1 MVWPHSVRL
10 AKLDAMTTYGLH
22 LTDFDAPAFA
32 GQRLLRGITDVAHA
46 MESSGGFSSLWLT
59 DHVQNLGPD
68 GPTSPM
74 PESYVVLG
82 ALAATT
88 SHLRLGVLATSV
100 LYRSPA
106 LLAKM
111 TTTLDVLSGGRV
123 VLGIGAGHP
132 RTEQEVRAYGYPF
145 PPVGERMRMLDDAL
159 RSIRAMIGARPDA
172 EAPPNWPRPAQ
183 AGGIPIL
190 VAGSGEQRLLRVAA
204 RHADLINLSF
214 PSGDSLDRIPHKIRV
229 LAGHCRTVGRDPRAV
244 GVTYKAVLAIDSSAD
259 AARATWDAWR
269 RRRGIGEANATD
281 GVFVGDP
288 AQVIDQ
294 LGPWLD
300 SGVEHFVFEVLGG
313 DDPKMITLAG
323 ETLARIA

>member
-1 MVWPHSVRL
+1 
-10 AKLDAMTTYGLH
+10 MTTYGLH
-22 LTDFDAPAFA
+22 LTDFHPPAFA

-59 DHVQNLGPD
+59 DHVQSLAPD

-82 ALAATT
+82 ALAAAT
-88 SHLRLGVLATSV
+88 SQLRLGVLATSV
-100 LYRSPA
+100 LYRAPA

-111 TTTLDVLSGGRV
+111 ATTLDVLSGGRA

-132 RTEQEVRAYGYPF
+132 RAEDEVLGYGYRF
-145 PPVGERMRMLDDAL
+145 PPVGERMRLLDDTL
-159 RSIRAMIGARPDA
+159 HTIRAMIGPRPDPD
-172 EAPPNWPRPAQ
+172 APPNWPRPAQ

-190 VAGSGEQRLLRVAA
+190 VAGSGEQRLLRIAA
-204 RHADLINLSF
+204 QHADLINLSF
-214 PSGDSLDRIPHKIRV
+214 PSGDSLDRIPHKLQV

-259 AARATWDAWR
+259 AACARWDAWR
-269 RRRGIGEANATD
+269 RRRGIGEVNATH

-294 LGPWLD
+294 LRPWLD
-300 SGVEHFVFEVLGG
+300 TGIGHFVFEVLGG
-313 DDPKMITLAG
+313 DDPKTVTLAG
-323 ETLARIA
+323 ETLAGIT

>member
-1 MVWPHSVRL
+1 
-10 AKLDAMTTYGLH
+10 MTSYGLH
-22 LTDFDAPAFA
+22 LTDFHSPAFE

-46 MESSGGFSSLWLT
+46 MENSAGFSSLWLT
-59 DHVQNLGPD
+59 DHVQSLGPD

-82 ALAATT
+82 ALAAAT
-88 SHLRLGVLATSV
+88 SRLRLGVLATSV

-111 TTTLDVLSGGRV
+111 ATTLDVLSGGRA

-132 RTEQEVRAYGYPF
+132 RTEPEVRAYGYPF
-145 PPVGERMRMLDDAL
+145 PPVSERMRLLDDAL
-159 RSIRAMIGARPDA
+159 KTIRAMTGPRPDA
-172 EAPPNWPRPAQ
+172 QAPANWPRPAQ
-183 AGGIPIL
+183 SGGVPIL
-190 VAGSGEQRLLRVAA
+190 VAGSGEQRLLRIAA
-204 RHADLINLSF
+204 RHADLVNLSF
-214 PSGDSLDRIPHKIRV
+214 PSGDSLDRIPHKLQV
-229 LAGHCRTVGRDPRAV
+229 LAGHCRTVGRDPAAI
-244 GVTYKAVLAIDSSAD
+244 GITYKAVLAIDSSAD
-259 AARATWDAWR
+259 AARAGWEAWR
-269 RRRGIGEANATD
+269 RPRGIGEVDATA

-300 SGVEHFVFEVLGG
+300 TGIEHFVFEVLGG
-313 DDPKMITLAG
+313 DDPKTVALAG